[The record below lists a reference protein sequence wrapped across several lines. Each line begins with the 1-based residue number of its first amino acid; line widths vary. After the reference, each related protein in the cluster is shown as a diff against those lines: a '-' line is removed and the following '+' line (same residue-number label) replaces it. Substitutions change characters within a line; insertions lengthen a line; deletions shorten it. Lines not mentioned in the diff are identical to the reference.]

1 LTETFNIYDLEISTV
16 IGSKLLLSLEEGVGE
31 YELYDKSKKII
42 SRYFELYSLDKN
54 ILNFFLKHKSKFII
68 EINKDERAYLR
79 DMFERLEEN
88 KISEE
93 DVEFLSKLSLNILEM
108 GSHYFILLISS
119 ILKVFPSELVSSVK
133 KSFDTGK
140 RLIVLLNDIL
150 KDKELDKFT
159 NIFLK
164 EPLPIGIPITNI
176 ALDDLKKFFI
186 NYGFTPDL
194 FLKVHNILIE
204 NFKQRESGDIISLLK
219 NTEITG
225 MDDLRNFNFGSFF
238 TPEDDTLVKLA
249 RIISDKASKV
259 KQRLMQKDMELDTK
273 DVKVREE
280 THQFLRKNAE
290 KLQSLVDAKKGNL
303 QELLDK
309 TQEQFNALEKALK
322 LHIRHIQAHEHA
334 SKLLKKSIDENKI
347 LLTINPEDIKNFF
360 PNPPMWEVEKL
371 VCEFWHELPY
381 LEIVDPS
388 CEKRISKLL
397 KREERLSS
405 NKKVFLQLANK
416 EKRGFSP
423 DIHRVLLNYRRVFRD
438 ILEVLYIREVINRMF
453 QIWPP
458 DVDFNNPKSRII
470 AGRKINL
477 VGLDLLPKGHF
488 YRFRTKGNIR
498 PTVDRKLLEKRE
510 QLSTFLRKRFS
521 TLISVLVYD
530 IRGSSF
536 MAHRL
541 RNAKKE
547 RSIRNKFQSKML
559 DTSLKGSP
567 FILKDTGDGGI
578 LWFGGNSD
586 KLYRSIY
593 KHRESESGS
602 ILRSSTA
609 FEDEFI
615 LTPHP
620 KSAEMAINIAL
631 NLVKTAEDFVTEN
644 YMKYR
649 DWFEEIT
656 EKEVFHDGIT
666 YALLPPKFKSLFRLG
681 IGIASGLPE
690 KDVIF
695 CPNAFGDPD
704 LTGNIIDEA
713 ALFSSGRSP
722 ERSVVLI
729 DHCTLINLLL
739 NSDQYLLT
747 LPLMKNDNE
756 KTISD
761 KLLSILKREESE
773 QEIFFENFTVA
784 PVGLYYIDH
793 KDKEKSIE
801 FKLWSNLK
809 LEFNEKGDLSSK
821 RGRVKILYEVMSKER
836 EKNEE

>member
-1 LTETFNIYDLEISTV
+1 MTETFNIYDLEIATV

-31 YELYDKSKKII
+31 SELYEKSKKIL

-54 ILNFFLKHKSKFII
+54 ILNFFLEHKSKFIV

-79 DMFERLEEN
+79 DMFERIEEN
-88 KISEE
+88 KISKE
-93 DVEFLSKLSLNILEM
+93 DIEFISNLSLNILEM
-108 GSHYFILLISS
+108 GSPYFILLISS
-119 ILKVFPSELVSSVK
+119 ILKVFPSELFSGVK

-140 RLIVLLNDIL
+140 RLVALLNDIL

-164 EPLPIGIPITNI
+164 EPLPVGTPIINT
-176 ALDDLKKFFI
+176 ALEDLKKFFLA
-186 NYGFTPDL
+186 YGFTADL

-219 NTEITG
+219 NTEITSL
-225 MDDLRNFNFGSFF
+225 DDLRNFNFDSFF

-249 RIISDKASKV
+249 RIISDKASKI
-259 KQRLMQKDMELDTK
+259 KQRLIQKDIELDTK
-273 DVKVREE
+273 DVKVRED

-290 KLQSLVDAKKGNL
+290 KLQSLVDAKEGNL
-303 QELLDK
+303 QELLNK
-309 TQEQFNALEKALK
+309 TQEQSNALEKALK

-347 LLTINPEDIKNFF
+347 LLNINSEDIKNFF
-360 PNPPMWEVEKL
+360 PSAPLWEVEKL
-371 VCEFWHELPY
+371 IGEFWHELPY

-388 CEKRISKLL
+388 CERRIIKLL
-397 KREERLSS
+397 KKEERLSS

-416 EKRGFSP
+416 ERRGFVP
-423 DIHRVLLNYRRVFRD
+423 DIHRVLLNYRKVFRD
-438 ILEVLYIREVINRMF
+438 VLEVLYIREVINRMF

-458 DVDFNNPKSRII
+458 NIDFNNPKSRII

-477 VGLDLLPKGHF
+477 AGFDSLPKGHF
-488 YRFRTKGNIR
+488 YRFRIKGNIK
-498 PTVDRKLLEKRE
+498 PTIDRKLLEKRE
-510 QLSTFLRKRFS
+510 KLSTFLRKRFS

-547 RSIRNKFQSKML
+547 RYIRNKFQSKML
-559 DTSLKGSP
+559 ETSLKGSP

-631 NLVKTAEDFVTEN
+631 NLVKTAEGFVTEN

-681 IGIASGLPE
+681 IGIASGIPE

-729 DHCTLINLLL
+729 DHCTVINLLL
-739 NSDQYLLT
+739 NSDRYLLT
-747 LPLMKNDNE
+747 LPLTKNDNE
-756 KTISD
+756 KTTSD
-761 KLLSILKREESE
+761 KLLSILKRENSE
-773 QEIFFENFTVA
+773 QEIFFENFTVT

-793 KDKEKSIE
+793 RDKEKSIE
-801 FKLWSNLK
+801 FKLWKNLK

-821 RGRVKILYEVMSKER
+821 RGRIKILYEVMSKER
-836 EKNEE
+836 EKNEK